1 MNDSYDTLQ
10 RAADIRKMHYSDIDR
25 IILVEREIFLFPWS
39 PGNFADSIKAGY
51 VCQVLE
57 QDDTLTGYGIMM
69 MSPEEAHILTLGIA
83 TYWQKKGLG
92 KKLLQYFIEHAKK
105 REAKSIFLDVR
116 ESNHGAAQ
124 LYKRMGF
131 HQIATRK
138 GYYPAMCGREDALV
152 MQLEL

>member
-1 MNDSYDTLQ
+1 MTLL
-10 RAADIRKMHYSDIDR
+10 RAANIRTMHLLDIDR
-25 IILVEREIFLFPWS
+25 IILIEREIFLFPWS
-39 PGNFADSIKAGY
+39 PGNFSDSIKAGY

-57 QDDTLTGYGIMM
+57 QKDTLMGYGIMIR
-69 MSPEEAHILTLGIA
+69 SPEEAHVLTLGIA
-83 TYWQKKGLG
+83 ADWQKKGLG
-92 KKLLQYFIEHAKK
+92 KKLLQHFIECAK
-105 REAKSIFLDVR
+105 EQAAKSIFLDVR